1 MHQDHDT
8 KVKRHSLFESLKYL
22 WPLQELKV
30 TPDLM
35 GDNAMYLLKDW
46 NFFQVSVDPSSL
58 SEVEAL
64 LVALEAGNRVL
75 LNPAV
80 IIW

>member
-8 KVKRHSLFESLKYL
+8 EVKRHSLFESLKYL
-22 WPLQELKV
+22 WALQELKV

-35 GDNAMYLLKDW
+35 GDNARYLLKDW
-46 NFFQVSVDPSSL
+46 NFFQVSVDPSL